1 MIFYGGLCCL
11 RVILEKFD
19 QSFTRTIVT
28 RCSERNAPVLF
39 SERDFVDTWDSDR
52 GLRFDKFFAI
62 VAARE
67 REVMLIYD
75 LWGS

>member
-1 MIFYGGLCCL
+1 MIFHGGPCCL

-28 RCSERNAPVLF
+28 RCSGRNAPVLF
-39 SERDFVDTWDSDR
+39 SERDFVDTCDSDR
-52 GLRFDKFFAI
+52 GLRFNKLFAA

-67 REVMLIYD
+67 REVTLIYD
-75 LWGS
+75 LWRS